1 MQSDCASDSGYSGY
15 SDLSDHTESTAPTV
29 YSRRPSLK
37 HCETAALPYIGNPW
51 VESRYDDVDPR
62 VSVETYASTV
72 ASEED
77 FDDDLE
83 PFDVPEYEEESKG
96 SISALPSTPPH
107 FAEYF
112 PSTRRLNIKHD
123 DATLDGNMNL
133 RVDTEIRGSEGRR
146 VDLTLFHLR
155 MHDLK
160 NREFS
165 LRRYCRDSGREVCH
179 SSRKYSKPATPRRP
193 GLQRSMSNALST
205 FRSKSENKTPTL
217 TSLKRSDS
225 GYETFLDDE
234 ASVHGTNRF
243 SNDHSTLP
251 SPTNT
256 TRLEFSNYAQVDV
269 KRRGVKSLKRYEY
282 EYWGTNYAWKRTAS
296 RTGKFREVSFHLVDT
311 KTSNIIAHIV
321 PAALTDAEYDE
332 EDAKGGWVPPC
343 SLWISDERI
352 LNGFLPDV
360 ADAIVATGLIAL
372 VDDCIKR
379 RWHSKNSI
387 QMTLPML
394 VKSPLK
400 MNMEYVG
407 PKRLIDEVF
416 NRRGSTATRQP
427 TPLRQAAI
435 DSY

>member
-1 MQSDCASDSGYSGY
+1 MPSRTDQAWTVQSDSGSDSGY
-15 SDLSDHTESTAPTV
+15 SDLSNLTESTAPTL

-37 HCETAALPYIGNPW
+37 HGETAALPYIGNPW
-51 VESRYDDVDPR
+51 AESRYDDVDPQ

-77 FDDDLE
+77 LDDDLD
-83 PFDVPEYEEESKG
+83 PFDLPEYENESLG
-96 SISALPSTPPH
+96 RISAVPSTPPD

-205 FRSKSENKTPTL
+205 FRSKSENKMTTT
-217 TSLKRSDS
+217 TSLKRADS
-225 GYETFLDDE
+225 GYESLSDE
-234 ASVHGTNRF
+234 ESNTEATSRSSVGQ
-243 SNDHSTLP
+243 STLP
-251 SPTNT
+251 LPTNT
-256 TRLEFSNYAQVDV
+256 TRLEFSNYAHVDV
-269 KRRGVKSLKRYEY
+269 KCRGAKSSKRYEY

-296 RTGKFREVSFHLVDT
+296 RTGSFREVSFNLVDT
-311 KTSNIIAHIV
+311 KTSKSIAHIV
-321 PAALTDAEYDE
+321 PAALTLAESRE

-352 LNGFLPDV
+352 SNGLWHDV
-360 ADAIVATGLIAL
+360 A
-372 VDDCIKR
+372 
-379 RWHSKNSI
+379 
-387 QMTLPML
+387 
-394 VKSPLK
+394 
-400 MNMEYVG
+400 E
-407 PKRLIDEVF
+407 
-416 NRRGSTATRQP
+416 
-427 TPLRQAAI
+427 
-435 DSY
+435 

>member
-1 MQSDCASDSGYSGY
+1 MQSDSASDSGYSGY

-37 HCETAALPYIGNPW
+37 YCETAALPYIGNPW
-51 VESRYDDVDPR
+51 AESRYDDVDPR
-62 VSVETYASTV
+62 ASVETYASTV

-77 FDDDLE
+77 FDDELE
-83 PFDVPEYEEESKG
+83 PFDVPEYEEESQG
-96 SISALPSTPPH
+96 SISAVPSTPPH

-179 SSRKYSKPATPRRP
+179 SSRKYSKPAIPRRP
-193 GLQRSMSNALST
+193 GLQRSVSNALST
-205 FRSKSENKTPTL
+205 FRSKSENKTTTL
-217 TSLKRSDS
+217 ASLKRSDS
-225 GYETFLDDE
+225 GYETFSDDE
-234 ASVHGTNRF
+234 ASVDGTNR
-243 SNDHSTLP
+243 SSKDHSTLP
-251 SPTNT
+251 MPTNT
-256 TRLEFSNYAQVDV
+256 TRLEFSNYAHVDV
-269 KRRGVKSLKRYEY
+269 KRRGAKSSKRYEY

-321 PAALTDAEYDE
+321 PAALTVAEYDE

-360 ADAIVATGLIAL
+360 A
-372 VDDCIKR
+372 
-379 RWHSKNSI
+379 
-387 QMTLPML
+387 
-394 VKSPLK
+394 
-400 MNMEYVG
+400 E
-407 PKRLIDEVF
+407 
-416 NRRGSTATRQP
+416 
-427 TPLRQAAI
+427 
-435 DSY
+435 

>member
-1 MQSDCASDSGYSGY
+1 MPSRTDQAWTVQSDSGSDSGY

-29 YSRRPSLK
+29 YSSRRPSLK

-51 VESRYDDVDPR
+51 AESRYDDVDPR

-77 FDDDLE
+77 FDDDLD
-83 PFDVPEYEEESKG
+83 PFDVPEYEDESLG
-96 SISALPSTPPH
+96 GITAVPSTPPH

-205 FRSKSENKTPTL
+205 FRSKSENKTTTI
-217 TSLKRSDS
+217 TSLQRSDS
-225 GYETFLDDE
+225 GYETCSDE
-234 ASVHGTNRF
+234 ELNIEAANPHPKGH
-243 SNDHSTLP
+243 DTLAL
-251 SPTNT
+251 PTNT
-256 TRLEFSNYAQVDV
+256 TRLEFSNYAHVDV
-269 KRRGVKSLKRYEY
+269 KRRGAKSSKRYEY
-282 EYWGTNYAWKRTAS
+282 EYWGTNYAWRRTAS
-296 RTGKFREVSFHLVDT
+296 RTGSFREVSFHLIDT

-321 PAALTDAEYDE
+321 PAALTVAESRE
-332 EDAKGGWVPPC
+332 EEAKGGWVPPC

-360 ADAIVATGLIAL
+360 A
-372 VDDCIKR
+372 
-379 RWHSKNSI
+379 
-387 QMTLPML
+387 
-394 VKSPLK
+394 
-400 MNMEYVG
+400 E
-407 PKRLIDEVF
+407 
-416 NRRGSTATRQP
+416 
-427 TPLRQAAI
+427 
-435 DSY
+435 

>member
-1 MQSDCASDSGYSGY
+1 MPSRTNQIWTARSDSGSDSGY

-51 VESRYDDVDPR
+51 AEPGEDDVDPR
-62 VSVETYASTV
+62 ASVETFASTV

-77 FDDDLE
+77 FDEDLD
-83 PFDVPEYEEESKG
+83 PFDVPEYGNQSLGK
-96 SISALPSTPPH
+96 ISAVPSTPPD
-107 FAEYF
+107 FAEFF

-165 LRRYCRDSGREVCH
+165 LRRYCRDSGRE
-179 SSRKYSKPATPRRP
+179 
-193 GLQRSMSNALST
+193 RSMSNALST
-205 FRSKSENKTPTL
+205 FRSKSENKTMT
-217 TSLKRSDS
+217 TSSLKRSDS
-225 GYETFLDDE
+225 GYESFSDE
-234 ASVHGTNRF
+234 EMNTETSQSSQSHGT
-243 SNDHSTLP
+243 LP
-251 SPTNT
+251 LPTNT
-256 TRLEFSNYAQVDV
+256 TRLEFSNYAHVDV
-269 KRRGVKSLKRYEY
+269 KRRGAKSSKRYEY
-282 EYWGTNYAWKRTAS
+282 EYWGTNYAWKRTAT
-296 RTGKFREVSFHLVDT
+296 RTGSFREVSFHLIDT
-311 KTSNIIAHIV
+311 KTSHTIAHIV
-321 PAALTDAEYDE
+321 PAALTLAESRE
-332 EDAKGGWVPPC
+332 EEAKGGWVPPC
-343 SLWISDERI
+343 SLWISDERAV
-352 LNGFLPDV
+352 NGFWPDV

-372 VDDCIKR
+372 VDDCINR
-379 RWHSKNSI
+379 RWRSKNSVHL
-387 QMTLPML
+387 TLPTLM
-394 VKSPLK
+394 KSPLK

-407 PKRLIDEVF
+407 PKRLLDEVF

-427 TPLRQAAI
+427 SPLRQSAI

>member
-1 MQSDCASDSGYSGY
+1 MHSPSFIYHQSIIAISNRFLLRFSINLSTKNTPPQLSATFLNKRIIPQQLTHAMPSRTNQAWIAQSDCGSDSGY

-51 VESRYDDVDPR
+51 AESTYDDVDPR

-77 FDDDLE
+77 FDEDSE
-83 PFDVPEYEEESKG
+83 PFDVPEYGNESLG
-96 SISALPSTPPH
+96 RISAVPSTPPD

-133 RVDTEIRGSEGRR
+133 RVDTEIRGSEGHR

-205 FRSKSENKTPTL
+205 FRSKSENKMTTI

-225 GYETFLDDE
+225 GYESFSDE
-234 ASVHGTNRF
+234 ETN
-243 SNDHSTLP
+243 SDAWSQSSKGHSTLP
-251 SPTNT
+251 LPTNT
-256 TRLEFSNYAQVDV
+256 TRLEFSNYAHVDV
-269 KRRGVKSLKRYEY
+269 KRRGTKSSKRYEY
-282 EYWGTNYAWKRTAS
+282 EYWGTNYVWKRTAN
-296 RTGKFREVSFHLVDT
+296 RTGSFREISFHLVDT
-311 KTSNIIAHIV
+311 KTLNIIAHIV
-321 PAALTDAEYDE
+321 PAALTVAESRE

-352 LNGFLPDV
+352 MSGFGPDV
-360 ADAIVATGLIAL
+360 A
-372 VDDCIKR
+372 
-379 RWHSKNSI
+379 
-387 QMTLPML
+387 
-394 VKSPLK
+394 
-400 MNMEYVG
+400 E
-407 PKRLIDEVF
+407 
-416 NRRGSTATRQP
+416 
-427 TPLRQAAI
+427 
-435 DSY
+435 